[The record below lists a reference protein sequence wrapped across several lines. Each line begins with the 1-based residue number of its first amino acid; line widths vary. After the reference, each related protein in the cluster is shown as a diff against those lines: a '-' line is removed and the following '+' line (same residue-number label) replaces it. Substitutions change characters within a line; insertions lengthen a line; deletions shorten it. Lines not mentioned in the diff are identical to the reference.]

1 MKSKAFTIKRIKI
14 LSILFLIFIQ
24 IFNATGEKT
33 SNEKTKEYFSETE
46 AKELASILADKQTNG
61 GDSIVEQVTITAP
74 QKQMDNETNTI
85 TTDNGVEM
93 LNWMTQNAKMN
104 VVISV
109 IFIIFLVLFLFLFR
123 LDRKISKLEKDFKS
137 WKKYT
142 LSS

>member
-1 MKSKAFTIKRIKI
+1 MRSKAFTTKRIKI
-14 LSILFLIFIQ
+14 FSIIFLIFTQ
-24 IFNATGEKT
+24 ILNATGEQT
-33 SNEKTKEYFSETE
+33 SNEKTKDYFSETE
-46 AKELASILADKQTNG
+46 AKELATILADSQANG

-74 QKQMDNETNTI
+74 QKQMDNEANTI

-137 WKKYT
+137 
-142 LSS
+142 